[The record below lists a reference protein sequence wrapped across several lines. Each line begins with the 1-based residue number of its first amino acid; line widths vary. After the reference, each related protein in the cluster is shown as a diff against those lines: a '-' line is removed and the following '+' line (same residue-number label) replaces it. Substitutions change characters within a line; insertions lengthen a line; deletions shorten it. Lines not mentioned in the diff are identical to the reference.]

1 LQKYVLTECQPQG
14 SASGKPCW
22 ITEWGIPNHD
32 ASCPP
37 HEANQVTL
45 VNETRTSFRPYI
57 AQKRV
62 LGLFYCAWVDTREGF
77 AIYRCSHL
85 METGRLAV
93 APF

>member
-1 LQKYVLTECQPQG
+1 LQKYVLTECRPQG